1 MAALMGKKV
10 MVIGGSSGIGLG
22 VVEAAARRG
31 AKLVMV
37 AISQERL
44 EAAKTSLGAQ
54 ANVETISA
62 DMTNKA
68 EVARLFEEVGPFD
81 HLVSTAGIPPPGSP
95 IGETDIAEVSAF
107 VDNKLLGALRLY
119 RGARAL

>member
-1 MAALMGKKV
+1 
-10 MVIGGSSGIGLG
+10 GSSGIGLG

-81 HLVSTAGIPPPGSP
+81 HLVSTAGIPPP
-95 IGETDIAEVSAF
+95 
-107 VDNKLLGALRLY
+107 
-119 RGARAL
+119 